1 MIALILIKSNGQL
14 QVLGKQSQSGPSK
27 SLVLPREQAKSN
39 SFREKRRRT
48 EEKKANTAP
57 EVAAMDQIQKGFAQ
71 MSVDSPNAYAE
82 GSQST
87 ISVDDY
93 DNQTSSEDD
102 SISQPNPSQNFKRV
116 HEAKVKKSGKKKSA

>member
-1 MIALILIKSNGQL
+1 MLVKSASHFSIHCEIPRLTRMMCVTSQSLAMIALILIKSNGQL

-57 EVAAMDQIQKGFAQ
+57 EGI
-71 MSVDSPNAYAE
+71 
-82 GSQST
+82 
-87 ISVDDY
+87 ISVP
-93 DNQTSSEDD
+93 
-102 SISQPNPSQNFKRV
+102 ISLPS
-116 HEAKVKKSGKKKSA
+116 